1 MLERERHRLILKLVD
16 ERSIISIGQLVELLN
31 ASDATVRR
39 DINALAEQGQLKRVR
54 GGAESVQPRYETHL
68 AGIPFS
74 LSQGMNSAQKRDIA
88 RAAADLVEPG
98 ESIIIG
104 GGSTTYGMVEFLPP
118 TGLDIMTNSFPI
130 AATLIESSRNRITL
144 PGGTYYKE
152 QRILLSPFE
161 TDVIGNYAANKLFTG
176 CLGISRFGL
185 METDPLVARA
195 LTRLLT
201 RTEKVIVLADATKLR
216 NRSAMIV
223 CGLDR
228 INVLITDD
236 GATPSELEPFR
247 TAGVQV
253 IVARSIVE
261 DHMHGAHCVQSSSRR

>member
-16 ERSIISIGQLVELLN
+16 ERSIVAIQQLVELLN
-31 ASDATVRR
+31 ASDATIRR
-39 DINALAEQGQLKRVR
+39 DINALAEQGQLRRVR

-74 LSQGMNSAQKRDIA
+74 LSQSMNAAQKRDIA
-88 RAAADLVEPG
+88 RSAADLIEPG
-98 ESIIIG
+98 DSIIIG

-118 TGLDIMTNSFPI
+118 TGLDILTNSFPI
-130 AATLIESSRNRITL
+130 AATLIEHSRNRVTL

-152 QRILLSPFE
+152 QRIILSPFE
-161 TDVIGNYAANKLFTG
+161 TDAVGNYSADKLFTG
-176 CLGISRFGL
+176 CLGISRLGL

-201 RTEKVIVLADATKLR
+201 RTEKVVVLADASKLR
-216 NRSAMIV
+216 NRSAMVV

-228 INVLITDD
+228 IDTLITDES
-236 GATPSELEPFR
+236 ATPEELEPFR
-247 TAGVQV
+247 TGGVQV
-253 IVARSIVE
+253 IVARALADS
-261 DHMHGAHCVQSSSRR
+261 HSRIQPDDS

>member
-1 MLERERHRLILKLVD
+1 
-16 ERSIISIGQLVELLN
+16 
-31 ASDATVRR
+31 
-39 DINALAEQGQLKRVR
+39 
-54 GGAESVQPRYETHL
+54 
-68 AGIPFS
+68 
-74 LSQGMNSAQKRDIA
+74 
-88 RAAADLVEPG
+88 
-98 ESIIIG
+98 
-104 GGSTTYGMVEFLPP
+104 
-118 TGLDIMTNSFPI
+118 MTNSFPI

-161 TDVIGNYAANKLFTG
+161 TDAIGNYAADKLFTG

-261 DHMHGAHCVQSSSRR
+261 DHIRGAH